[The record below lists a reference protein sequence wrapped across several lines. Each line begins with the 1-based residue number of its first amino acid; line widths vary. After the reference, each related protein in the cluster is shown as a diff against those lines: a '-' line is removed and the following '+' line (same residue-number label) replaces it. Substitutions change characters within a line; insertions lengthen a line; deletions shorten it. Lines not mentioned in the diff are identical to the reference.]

1 MRWQAK
7 WGEKMI
13 SGTLFGIGVGPGD
26 PELMTLKAARILAA
40 APVVAYFAKRGNRG
54 TARAIAD
61 GYLARDVI
69 EIPLY
74 YPFTVEIAADGVEYG
89 SHITQF
95 YDESAHVLA
104 SHLDAGRNVAVL
116 CAGDPLFYGS
126 YIYLHDR
133 LAQRFVSI
141 VVPGVTSIAGCA
153 SVARLPLSSTNEVFS
168 VIPGTLPEEM
178 LERRLADADAAA
190 IIKIGRNFA
199 KVRRVLDRLGRL
211 GDATYV
217 ERGTMA
223 RQVLT
228 PLSGKHDNSDEAVY
242 FSLIL
247 LPGHRPEKWRQGTT
261 QESKVA
267 E

>member
-1 MRWQAK
+1 MT
-7 WGEKMI
+7 

-26 PELMTLKAARILAA
+26 PELMTLKAARILAT

-54 TARAIAD
+54 TARAIVE
-61 GYLARDVI
+61 GYLARDVV

-74 YPFTVEIAADGVEYG
+74 YPFTVEIEADGVAYG
-89 SHITQF
+89 GHITQF
-95 YDESAHVLA
+95 YDESARELA
-104 SHLDAGRNVAVL
+104 GHLDAGRNVAVL

-133 LAQRFVSI
+133 LARRFESV

-168 VIPGTLPEEM
+168 VIPGTLPEDL

-217 ERGTMA
+217 ERGTMT
-223 RQVLT
+223 RQVLM
-228 PLSGKHDNSDEAVY
+228 PLAAKRDNDDEAVY

-247 LPGHRPEKWRQGTT
+247 LPGHKPEKWRQGTA
-261 QESKVA
+261 QESKAA